1 MGKSNSTYKDTAW
14 GYDTESIGIDPTT
27 GKKFK
32 PTQKELD
39 LFVQDKRTMYK
50 GTFMICLVY
59 GISALLLLTL
69 IFFTEWGKTYVYD
82 SFLPAVITYVIG
94 AIFIIIYLLF
104 AIFALK
110 PRKITREFDQ
120 LPICPD
126 YWIHE
131 PVDEKRRESI
141 VENNETDPVNPII
154 KDNSDGTRYVNN
166 NSTDIAYKCVP
177 NPKVFG
183 SLDRYRKMREDLDDP
198 KYQLYMASQFQ
209 KLTDNQQ
216 IRTINTNLGGGPGQT
231 SNADIDKRKLRST
244 LDFLYIQKDTS
255 DGSYITGER
264 TPSTSLEKYAK
275 FVGSYNNNT
284 QPGPGGKKAGT
295 LYVDSTKNYDKKP
308 LICSEVF
315 PKVLDKLQDDNTKD
329 DLKCEFAKA
338 CNVSWSEL
346 DCYKDNKEGQVTNL

>member
-1 MGKSNSTYKDTAW
+1 MGNSNSTYKDTAW
-14 GYDTESIGIDPTT
+14 GYDTESIGIDPET
-27 GKKFK
+27 GNKFE
-32 PTQKELD
+32 PTQRELD

-82 SFLPAVITYVIG
+82 RFLPAVITYVIG

-110 PRKITREFDQ
+110 PRKITREFNQ

-126 YWIHE
+126 YWIHK
-131 PVDEKRRESI
+131 PVDEKRKKSI
-141 VENNETDPVNPII
+141 VDNNNLKKII
-154 KDNSDGTRYVNN
+154 SDNSDGTSYVNQT
-166 NSTDIAYKCVP
+166 STDIAYKCVP

-183 SLDRYRKMREDLDDP
+183 SLDNYRKMRKNLDKTDN
-198 KYQLYMASQFQ
+198 QLYMASQFQ
-209 KLTDNQQ
+209 NLTQAQQ
-216 IRTINTNLGGGPGQT
+216 SRTVDTSLGGQAGT
-231 SNADIDKRKLRST
+231 SGTANEADLRST
-244 LDFLYIQKDTS
+244 LDFLYIQKNS
-255 DGSYITGER
+255 DNRYISSID
-264 TPSTSLEKYAK
+264 PSSSLVKYAQ
-275 FVGSYNNNT
+275 FVGSYNEDTQAGSNN
-284 QPGPGGKKAGT
+284 KKDGA
-295 LYVDSTKNYDKKP
+295 LYVDRTKEYTKDP

-346 DCYKDNKEGQVTNL
+346 DCLQDTA